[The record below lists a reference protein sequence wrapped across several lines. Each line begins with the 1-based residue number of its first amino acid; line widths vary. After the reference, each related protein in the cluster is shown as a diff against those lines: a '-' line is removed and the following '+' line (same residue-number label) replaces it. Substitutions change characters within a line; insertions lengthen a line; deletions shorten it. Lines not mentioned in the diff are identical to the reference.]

1 MRGYVCFWREL
12 GLDLEAKG
20 FDAFLMSRVFSL
32 CSNKDEIWLHAY
44 ANVQNLQFLQCLK
57 PQSFWCKIAGL
68 AVYVEEK

>member
-32 CSNKDEIWLHAY
+32 CSNKDEIWLHAC
-44 ANVQNLQFLQCLK
+44 AK
-57 PQSFWCKIAGL
+57 L
-68 AVYVEEK
+68 AVFAVLKASKLLV